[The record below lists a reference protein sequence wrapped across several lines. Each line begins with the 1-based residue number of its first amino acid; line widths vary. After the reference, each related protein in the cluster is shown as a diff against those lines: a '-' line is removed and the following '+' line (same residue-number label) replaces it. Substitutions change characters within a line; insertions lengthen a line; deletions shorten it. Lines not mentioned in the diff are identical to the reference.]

1 MKRAYQALLSL
12 YPYDFRLWFGAE
24 MFDAFANSGR
34 SVSLRAALPELAGL
48 LAGAAAEWIAKCTCD
63 RNVRARA
70 LPDWRMMRP
79 AGISKE
85 VWFGPT
91 RRPCSSDT

>member
-1 MKRAYQALLSL
+1 MERIYRALLRL

-24 MFDAFANSGR
+24 MVHAFAQSP
-34 SVSLRAALPELAGL
+34 APLPELAGL
-48 LAGAAAEWIAKCTCD
+48 VAGAAAEWFAKWTGD
-63 RNVRARA
+63 RDARARA

-85 VWFGPT
+85 VWFGIA
-91 RRPCSSDT
+91 RPRCSSDT